1 MTITIGGKDYQIKLS
16 GTIED
21 PYFCGKDVCDVLGYG
36 NYKDALSKHT
46 KVKYKKSLQTL
57 RCMEPNKLVCNTHTN
72 LLGSIQPLSYHTG
85 KAVYINEPG
94 LYALIMNS
102 KATFAEE
109 FQDVVYETILPSIR
123 KYGSYQ
129 AEIKL
134 SQTMEQLAVSEKSY
148 EEECQARKTA
158 EQRAIEAEEHAAIVL
173 EAKKKADLKAKRV
186 NKFMHR
192 VNMREKKLEWIY
204 IATTKE
210 YAKERIFKI
219 GSTERLSSRISGYA
233 TGHPKSRA
241 YFYGWVK
248 QCYASKDLDYHIQKI
263 LSAFKHKE
271 EKDDK
276 GRGELY
282 HGIKFTDL
290 VDIVAFIVDNYDKS
304 IEYVNTFI
312 KSRLDQ
318 SMEEED
324 EEVVPLKIGV
334 NVTYQVEDGEH
345 TETIT
350 EHSGGKI
357 REELENIIDSIEAQ
371 AERIGNEII
380 VIKRSELV
388 CRLAQVVSMDKK
400 DLWSAIKGITR
411 WKNGKTEIDEFGTTI
426 KIEY

>member
-1 MTITIGGKDYQIKLS
+1 VDEEDKNILNMINVNHILGKN
-16 GTIED
+16 
-21 PYFCGKDVCDVLGYG
+21 
-36 NYKDALSKHT
+36 NYSYRERQTVFVSEAGL
-46 KVKYKKSLQTL
+46 YSLILASQASFAKEF
-57 RCMEPNKLVCNTHTN
+57 RKLVCK
-72 LLGSIQPLSYHTG
+72 I
-85 KAVYINEPG
+85 
-94 LYALIMNS
+94 
-102 KATFAEE
+102 
-109 FQDVVYETILPSIR
+109 ILPSIR
-123 KYGSYQ
+123 KFGSYQ
-129 AEIKL
+129 AEL
-134 SQTMEQLAVSEKSY
+134 QLAQAMEQLVLKDNQLQQDHEACV
-148 EEECQARKTA
+148 RA
-158 EQRAIEAEEHAAIVL
+158 EQRATEAEEHAAIVL
-173 EAKKKADLKAKRV
+173 EAKKKAELKAKRV

-192 VNMREKKLEWIY
+192 VSMREKKLEWIY

-324 EEVVPLKIGV
+324 EEVAPLKIGV
-334 NVTYQVEDGEH
+334 NVTYQVGNVEH
-345 TETIT
+345 TEIIT
-350 EHSGGKI
+350 EHSEGSKI

-400 DLWSAIKGITR
+400 DLWSAIKGITK
-411 WKNGKTEIDEFGTTI
+411 WKNGRTEIDEFGTTI